1 MELSAEPFVQIRF
14 NNNNFKHFTG
24 GPGSNKSLL
33 SSTYS
38 QLNQKLSTSVKCSW
52 LSIGRELRGLF
63 SLPDGDMG
71 FNLDKVENAKAKLLQ
86 GELAPLDIV
95 MEIIRRR
102 IEEVRLLGEHEKSQH
117 NVLIMD
123 GFPRSLQQLKS
134 FEEKVTLSVI
144 STHEPMQTT
153 MSSFFYINLQFPQS
167 KFFVRPPPCVLIDCT
182 EVELGRSLG
191 QRSVK
196 LQSLNDPLHK
206 DLFSQQVIKK
216 QLEIYRTVTLP
227 TLKVLDDQER
237 LTIIDGDIEDKSQ
250 IVQDFNL
257 VMNSLISN
265 NKNKLNVSNDKTVR
279 KPSTDTLKGMYLEID
294 NQ

>member
-1 MELSAEPFVQIRF
+1 M
-14 NNNNFKHFTG
+14 
-24 GPGSNKSLL
+24 
-33 SSTYS
+33 
-38 QLNQKLSTSVKCSW
+38 
-52 LSIGRELRGLF
+52 
-63 SLPDGDMG
+63 
-71 FNLDKVENAKAKLLQ
+71 
-86 GELAPLDIV
+86 
-95 MEIIRRR
+95 
-102 IEEVRLLGEHEKSQH
+102 
-117 NVLIMD
+117 
-123 GFPRSLQQLKS
+123 
-134 FEEKVTLSVI
+134 
-144 STHEPMQTT
+144 
-153 MSSFFYINLQFPQS
+153 QFPS
-167 KFFVRPPPCVLIDCT
+167 PNLIIRPPPCVLIDCT

-191 QRSVK
+191 QRSIK

-257 VMNSLISN
+257 VMNSLISSKSN
-265 NKNKLNVSNDKTVR
+265 LNVLNDKTLR

>member
-1 MELSAEPFVQIRF
+1 M
-14 NNNNFKHFTG
+14 
-24 GPGSNKSLL
+24 
-33 SSTYS
+33 
-38 QLNQKLSTSVKCSW
+38 
-52 LSIGRELRGLF
+52 LF
-63 SLPDGDMG
+63 
-71 FNLDKVENAKAKLLQ
+71 FC
-86 GELAPLDIV
+86 I
-95 MEIIRRR
+95 
-102 IEEVRLLGEHEKSQH
+102 
-117 NVLIMD
+117 
-123 GFPRSLQQLKS
+123 F
-134 FEEKVTLSVI
+134 
-144 STHEPMQTT
+144 
-153 MSSFFYINLQFPQS
+153 QFPS
-167 KFFVRPPPCVLIDCT
+167 PKLIFRPPPCVLIDCT

-191 QRSVK
+191 QRSIK

-257 VMNSLISN
+257 VMNSLISS
-265 NKNKLNVSNDKTVR
+265 KSSLNVNSDKTVR